1 MAAVEGNAPHLVP
14 RDRAAIGEREVE
26 ALVAHRAEV
35 ADRGIRR
42 AGGRRQS
49 RIVQQAFRPAVV
61 HVHGE
66 VAAALQELEVQADVR
81 RLVRLPLHVGI
92 AEGDLPE
99 AGLDCPGTADVVEGV
114 PAVAAELGHDA
125 PARNLLVPGF
135 TPTEPQHHVGEEA
148 VLWEER
154 LARGAPA
161 DVERRERAPPVRRR
175 ELRRAVP
182 PQRGAR
188 IIPLGVVVVRLPKE

>member
-1 MAAVEGNAPHLVP
+1 M
-14 RDRAAIGEREVE
+14 RQRIDRVREVAVRLE
-26 ALVAHRAEV
+26 AIER
-35 ADRGIRR
+35 ADRLADLIDD
-42 AGGRRQS
+42 
-49 RIVQQAFRPAVV
+49 
-61 HVHGE
+61 VHGE

-161 DVERRERAPPVRRR
+161 DVM
-175 ELRRAVP
+175 LRFGWGETGN
-182 PQRGAR
+182 QQ
-188 IIPLGVVVVRLPKE
+188 IPGG